1 MNAYLAQIKNDIL
14 PILKQAGI
22 KRSGIFGSYVRQENT
37 NDSDIDLLVDF
48 PRNKSLYDFIAL
60 KLKLEDTLG
69 KKVDLVDY
77 STIKSQIKNTVLNQQ
92 IRIL

>member
-1 MNAYLAQIKNDIL
+1 MNAYITKIKNEAL
-14 PILKQAGI
+14 PILKQAGV

-37 NDSDIDLLVDF
+37 IDSDIDLLVDF

-60 KLKLEDTLG
+60 KLELEDTLG

-77 STIKSQIKNTVLNQQ
+77 STLKPQIKKTILNQQ
-92 IRIL
+92 VRIL